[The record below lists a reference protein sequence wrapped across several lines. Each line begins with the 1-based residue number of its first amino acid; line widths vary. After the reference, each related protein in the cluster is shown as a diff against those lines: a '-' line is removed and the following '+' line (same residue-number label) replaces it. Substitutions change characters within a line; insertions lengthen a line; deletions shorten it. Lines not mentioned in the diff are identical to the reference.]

1 MAHRGMAVVSFGALV
16 LAVPLADPVVATPA
30 ATTIVTEPLELP
42 SVSPA
47 PFRADSAE
55 DPIIAPRQG
64 R

>member
-1 MAHRGMAVVSFGALV
+1 
-16 LAVPLADPVVATPA
+16 
-30 ATTIVTEPLELP
+30 LELP